1 MNRNK
6 LHHPIGD
13 FVCFCSEA
21 RAPRS
26 IYQEVPVADFC
37 DSPPNQN
44 IVEIIV
50 KLLGSF
56 PNFFGKFLGA
66 IRLASFPIRP
76 CHCREHHV
84 LVHLPPF
91 LDLTTF
97 IIKQYFPYSD
107 FRCKTA
113 NQNVVYQ
120 ASPPI
125 LGQVPHFKHAN
136 CQTMGTPQIWQP
148 YQWRPFCSCLGFLQ
162 RFRVHKGFD
171 HFHFCT
177 WTLGRL

>member
-26 IYQEVPVADFC
+26 IYQEVPV
-37 DSPPNQN
+37 
-44 IVEIIV
+44 EIIV

-66 IRLASFPIRP
+66 IRLAFFSHQALSLQGAACISALATVFRPHYFYHQAVFSLFLTSDAKLRIKMWCTRPVHPSWDRSPISSMR
-76 CHCREHHV
+76 
-84 LVHLPPF
+84 
-91 LDLTTF
+91 
-97 IIKQYFPYSD
+97 IY
-107 FRCKTA
+107 
-113 NQNVVYQ
+113 
-120 ASPPI
+120 
-125 LGQVPHFKHAN
+125 AN

-162 RFRVHKGFD
+162 RFRVHKSFD
-171 HFHFCT
+171 HLHFCT